1 MSKGLTETE
10 VRHVAKLARLK
21 ITDKEVELF
30 GRQLSAIL
38 EYVRQLEDLDTEGVE
53 PLAHCQPIHN
63 VFRADEVRKSLSNE
77 EALANAPQRD
87 GEYFAVPKVLGDTS
101 A

>member
-1 MSKGLTETE
+1 MSKGLTEAE

-21 ITDKEVELF
+21 ISDEEAELF

-38 EYVRQLEDLDTEGVE
+38 EYVAQLEELDTEGVE

-63 VFRADEVRKSLSNE
+63 VFRKDEIRESLPNDA
-77 EALANAPQRD
+77 ALANTPQRD
-87 GEYFAVPKVLGDTS
+87 GEYFAVPKVLGDVS
-101 A
+101 S